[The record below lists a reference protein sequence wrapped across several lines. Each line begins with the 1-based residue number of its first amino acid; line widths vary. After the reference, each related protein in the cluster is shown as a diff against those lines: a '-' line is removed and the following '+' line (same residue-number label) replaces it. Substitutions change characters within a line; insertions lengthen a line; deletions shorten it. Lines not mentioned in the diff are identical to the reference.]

1 MFAITLDRFLELR
14 LNIKYNLYLNENRT
28 KKTLILVCCFV
39 NIACL
44 ILLYIILSYRQPT
57 LVSNIHETIHK
68 NFYIYF
74 TPVTDTIFVIFAMT
88 VYSYIFYKLYNN
100 RRKDEALMKQVKC
113 NETAATNILTV
124 NRYRVPFR
132 IILTFILFWIV
143 PNILQLISNCHPG
156 YHGYFHLASYVLY
169 RIGYIADAVIYIL
182 NLNYVRV
189 KLGEIKRNVF
199 NKITQ

>member
-1 MFAITLDRFLELR
+1 
-14 LNIKYNLYLNENRT
+14 
-28 KKTLILVCCFV
+28 
-39 NIACL
+39 
-44 ILLYIILSYRQPT
+44 
-57 LVSNIHETIHK
+57 
-68 NFYIYF
+68 
-74 TPVTDTIFVIFAMT
+74 
-88 VYSYIFYKLYNN
+88 
-100 RRKDEALMKQVKC
+100 MKQVKC

-182 NLNYVRV
+182 NLNYVKV

>member
-1 MFAITLDRFLELR
+1 
-14 LNIKYNLYLNENRT
+14 
-28 KKTLILVCCFV
+28 
-39 NIACL
+39 
-44 ILLYIILSYRQPT
+44 
-57 LVSNIHETIHK
+57 
-68 NFYIYF
+68 
-74 TPVTDTIFVIFAMT
+74 
-88 VYSYIFYKLYNN
+88 
-100 RRKDEALMKQVKC
+100 MKQVKC

-189 KLGEIKRNVF
+189 KLVEIKRNVF